1 MGEGL
6 GVKITVVK
14 GPLFNQVEKEV
25 YAYLA
30 KVLPEQ
36 YQKVKKSNNEK
47 AS

>member
-1 MGEGL
+1 M
-6 GVKITVVK
+6 KITVVK
-14 GPLFNQVEKEV
+14 GPLFKKLEKEV

-36 YQKVKKSNNEK
+36 YQKAKEIDNEK

>member
-1 MGEGL
+1 M

-14 GPLFNQVEKEV
+14 GPLFSQVEKEV

-36 YQKVKKSNNEK
+36 YEKAKGSENNEK